1 MSAPAPPRNDRR
13 DAVGALLGQIW
24 DDALD
29 PGYAA
34 AAARRSAKEQSTP
47 ERRRRAVGAAVALG
61 LVGVL
66 LAAAA
71 VQTRMARPVV
81 TEQRAQL
88 VQRIHEQTR
97 LNDQLSAAIASTGA
111 EVDRLKSAQLATTVE
126 GEQLASQ
133 LETLGVTSG
142 ALAVQGPGV
151 RVSLDD
157 APAGSPLV
165 DPTKPELSRVL
176 DRDVAMVVNGLWA
189 AGAEAISVN
198 GQRLTSLSAIRT
210 AGDAIL
216 VDYRPLTRPYV
227 ISAIGGPTL
236 ESQFAAGSAGASL
249 RTLHDAYGIR
259 YGIEGVQDLSLPAA
273 SGLTLRYATT
283 EGAP

>member
-1 MSAPAPPRNDRR
+1 M
-13 DAVGALLGQIW
+13 
-24 DDALD
+24 
-29 PGYAA
+29 
-34 AAARRSAKEQSTP
+34 
-47 ERRRRAVGAAVALG
+47 ALG

-81 TEQRAQL
+81 TQQRAQL

-165 DPTKPELSRVL
+165 DPTRPELSRVL

-189 AGAEAISVN
+189 AGAEAIER
-198 GQRLTSLSAIRT
+198 QRA
-210 AGDAIL
+210 APHL
-216 VDYRPLTRPYV
+216 VVSDPHRGGRDPGRLPAAHPALRDQRDRWTRRWSRSSRLALP
-227 ISAIGGPTL
+227 G
-236 ESQFAAGSAGASL
+236 L
-249 RTLHDAYGIR
+249 RCVRCSDAYGIR
-259 YGIEGVQDLSLPAA
+259 YGIEGVQDLSPPAA